1 MRTRELLRTAWQS
14 LLANPR
20 RSILTM
26 IGIVIGISSV
36 VTIMA
41 LGQGVKVQTLK
52 SLQVSESGNQSTSI
66 QYSGEE
72 NKSGFTAD
80 DLALINDQK
89 NSNITKVILVKKYD
103 NLTLPMTIGAKDES
117 TTVTFVTKE
126 PKVNLVTGREI
137 NQSDNDAFAPVVM
150 ISDKVAKKQFHD
162 AKTALGN
169 PVTIDGRSYTII
181 GVFHSDITDVKYG
194 VSVLAPKKTYLA
206 NTNNSQGNEIK
217 LTFKPKTNVAKKTH
231 QVVDMLNKQGS
242 GRKTGHYDY
251 FDMGEILKGIGT
263 AISGITIFI
272 AAIAGISLFIAGI
285 GVMNMMYISVS
296 ERTQEIGI
304 RLAIGATPQ
313 NVLWQFLLE
322 ALMLTVSGGLIGF
335 GIGVGLAFLI
345 SMALPFTAI
354 VTIGSFALSVGV
366 STLVGIVFGLLP
378 AKQAANK
385 NLIEILR

>member
-1 MRTRELLRTAWQS
+1 
-14 LLANPR
+14 
-20 RSILTM
+20 M

-52 SLQVSESGNQSTSI
+52 SLQVSESGNQSTTI

-89 NSNITKVILVKKYD
+89 NSNITKVTLVKKYD

-117 TTVTFVTKE
+117 TTVTFVSKD
-126 PKVNLVTGREI
+126 PKVNLVAGRQI

-169 PVTIDGRSYTII
+169 PVTIDGHSYTII

-206 NTNNSQGNEIK
+206 NTNSSQGNEIK

-335 GIGVGLAFLI
+335 GIGAGLAFLI

-354 VTIGSFALSVGV
+354 VTVGSFALSVGV